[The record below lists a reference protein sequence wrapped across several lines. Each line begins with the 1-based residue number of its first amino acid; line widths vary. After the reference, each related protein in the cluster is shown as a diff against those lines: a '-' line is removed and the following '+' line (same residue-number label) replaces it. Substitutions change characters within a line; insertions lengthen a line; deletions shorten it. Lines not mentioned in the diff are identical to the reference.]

1 MCLTLNYEKL
11 RALITLSYSIVQ
23 DKNFDTLVGKFAN
36 NIYGTPKG
44 EIRAAV
50 MWRDLQEMLATTEKR
65 PLRILDAGGGF
76 GYFSLKLARLGHQVV
91 LCDISQ
97 KMLAEAKRHI
107 DAEPDAV
114 DISLVHSPI
123 QALSA
128 EELGQFDLILCHA
141 VAEWLTD
148 AHSTLTN
155 LLTLLRPNGLFSL
168 MFYNVDAMRFHALI
182 SGNFDFVN
190 NGLKARKKSRLSP
203 DHPLEIA
210 TVQQWFDE
218 WQLTTL
224 GMSGVRVIHD
234 YMNRRLPE
242 DFSPAQL
249 VEMELKY
256 SRQQP
261 YLSLA
266 RYVHLMG
273 RKPN

>member
-1 MCLTLNYEKL
+1 M
-11 RALITLSYSIVQ
+11 Q

-76 GYFSLKLARLGHQVV
+76 GYFSMKLARLGHEVV
-91 LCDISQ
+91 LCDISRN
-97 KMLAEAKRHI
+97 MLNEAQRLL
-107 DAEPDAV
+107 DEEPEPLNV
-114 DISLVHSPI
+114 SLIHSPI

-128 EELGQFDLILCHA
+128 NTLGQFDMILCHA
-141 VAEWLTD
+141 VVEWLAD
-148 AHSTLTN
+148 AKATMEN
-155 LLTLLRPNGLFSL
+155 LLTLLTPNGLFSL
-168 MFYNVDAMRFHALI
+168 MFYNIEAMRFHALI
-182 SGNFDFVN
+182 SGNFDYVN

-203 DHPLEIA
+203 DHPLAIA
-210 TVQQWFDE
+210 EVESWFAE
-218 WQLTTL
+218 WQLQTL

-234 YMNRRLPE
+234 YMNRRLPV

-249 VEMELKY
+249 VEMELAY

-273 RKPN
+273 RKAAN